1 MTTPTP
7 SPAELYAR
15 YRDSAAPPQ
24 PSVVIVACT
33 NCRDLTDQL
42 TALRRELA
50 DTNARMHLLAA
61 QEHQSRLTAHDA
73 EVRVIAL
80 ADRAHRAERRGDT
93 WYVEALEREL
103 SVGRHSWRP
112 GPGLPG
118 IPGSGTSCTATGCG
132 RGESD
137 NSHRLPQVIR
147 AEASRKRNTL
157 TANLDTKD

>member
-1 MTTPTP
+1 M
-7 SPAELYAR
+7 SG
-15 YRDSAAPPQ
+15 
-24 PSVVIVACT
+24 SVVILACVQ
-33 NCRDLTDQL
+33 CHDLATQ
-42 TALRRELA
+42 LA
-50 DTNARMHLLAA
+50 DARKEADAWRARAHLLAA

-93 WYVEALEREL
+93 WYVEALEREV
-103 SVGRHSWRP
+103 SAGRHAWRP

-118 IPGSGTSCTATGCG
+118 IPGSGTSCMATGCG

-137 NSHRLPQVIR
+137 GAHRLPDVIR

-157 TANLDTKD
+157 TANPDTKDPT